1 MLFKKLDT
9 AIAWIEDIVSGVC
22 LAAIVVIA
30 AICVF
35 GRYIFHAGFLWAD
48 EVNQTLL
55 VAVGMFGSA
64 RAIRFNGHAEFTS
77 FINNQRSKTIRMAM
91 RAVILV
97 LTVALLVFMFVIS
110 VQFTMGGTM
119 KSTVLRVPRMY
130 FYMSIPIGFGLCI
143 YEYLKTFK
151 NKIVTDA
158 VSEDEKS
165 ITEGAESGA
174 E

>member
-1 MLFKKLDT
+1 MFFEKLDK
-9 AIAWIEDIVSGVC
+9 AISWIEDIVSGSC

-30 AICVF
+30 AVCVF
-35 GRYIFHAGFLWAD
+35 GRYIFHIGFLWAD

-64 RAIRFNGHAEFTS
+64 RAIRSNGHAEFTS
-77 FINNQRSKTIRMAM
+77 FISNQKSRTAQIVL
-91 RAVILV
+91 RALINI

-110 VQFTMGGTM
+110 VQFTLGGTM

-130 FYMSIPIGFGLCI
+130 FYMSIPMGFGFCI

-151 NKIVTDA
+151 KKILMDTR
-158 VSEDEKS
+158 SENE
-165 ITEGAESGA
+165 
-174 E
+174 